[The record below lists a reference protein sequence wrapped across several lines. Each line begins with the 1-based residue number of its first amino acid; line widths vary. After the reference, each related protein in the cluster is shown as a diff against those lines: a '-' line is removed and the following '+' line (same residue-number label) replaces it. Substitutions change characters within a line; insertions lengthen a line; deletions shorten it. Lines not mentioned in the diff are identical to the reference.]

1 MKKILCTAL
10 AACILLGG
18 VLALPAF
25 AETPAAIPAD
35 HEPRVLNELSGN
47 AAFMRNLKAML
58 TKTATPF
65 RVKSAKTKSPAD
77 AVGAAPAEGAVATL
91 QLCTSPFRSAG
102 QCGRPCVFHRDQRFG
117 RRP

>member
-58 TKTATPF
+58 TKTATP
-65 RVKSAKTKSPAD
+65 SASNPPRPRARRTPSVQPRPKVPWRRCSS
-77 AVGAAPAEGAVATL
+77 APPSTL
-91 QLCTSPFRSAG
+91 PKRRSMWTAM
-102 QCGRPCVFHRDQRFG
+102 RFSS
-117 RRP
+117 